1 MRAVQRADGVRH
13 APPFLPHLK
22 PRGRALRL
30 LLTHILI
37 LLACTAC
44 SRPDGGQAADSAS
57 RDSAARAAGG
67 GAPRLASDATLA
79 VLARGEWIPAL
90 RAAADAFA
98 EREGVLVVL
107 DTTGSTVA
115 TTGDSAYL
123 AAAARADL
131 VLDAD
136 HRIARLVARDDATW
150 RLRFAGDRVVLAW
163 RDSLPRGVTLQAGAW
178 WDGVLRSRV
187 RVGRVDPRGSELGRR
202 TLLVMQ
208 LAERASGERRLA
220 ARLAQRTT
228 ARDLYPS
235 ADSLGAALAAGDI
248 ALAWTYESTARHAGW
263 QWLPLGDDLDLGD
276 PTRDSTYALASVT
289 LPAAA
294 VAERT
299 GRDSTGRDSA
309 GRAGPIGAAAPA
321 ESITVRGA
329 PMAYALTI
337 PRQARN
343 PSFAERL
350 VRFLFSG
357 DGRPLVARAP
367 LVLRDSLQLTGID
380 LPAAL
385 RALPGVSVVAD
396 SVPPPR
402 SPSRP

>member
-1 MRAVQRADGVRH
+1 MRL
-13 APPFLPHLK
+13 FL
-22 PRGRALRL
+22 
-30 LLTHILI
+30 TQILI
-37 LLACTAC
+37 LLATAAC
-44 SRPDGGQAADSAS
+44 SRPDGGPAADSAS

-79 VLARGEWIPAL
+79 VLARGDWIPAL

-107 DTTGSTVA
+107 DTMGSTVA

-163 RDSLPRGVTLQAGAW
+163 RDSLPRGVELQAGAW
-178 WDGVLRSRV
+178 WNGVLRSRG

-235 ADSLGAALAAGDI
+235 DDSLGAALAAGDI

-263 QWLPLGDDLDLGD
+263 QWLPLGDDVDLGD
-276 PTRDSTYALASVT
+276 PARDATYALASVT

-299 GRDSTGRDSA
+299 GRDSTGRA
-309 GRAGPIGAAAPA
+309 GLVRAAAPA

-329 PMAYALTI
+329 PIAYALTI

-367 LVLRDSLQLTGID
+367 LVLRDSLQLAGID